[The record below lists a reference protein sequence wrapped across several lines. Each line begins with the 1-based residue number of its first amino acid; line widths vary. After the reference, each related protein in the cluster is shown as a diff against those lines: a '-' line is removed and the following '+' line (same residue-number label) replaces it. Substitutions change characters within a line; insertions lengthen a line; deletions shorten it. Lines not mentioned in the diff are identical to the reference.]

1 MENDNEALPEFFLA
15 VVDLVTHAARSKDP
29 AFTALAERVMNSP
42 MLVGEQ
48 SRWDA
53 TSLEMGVSFALCHL
67 TFANTRKAVQD
78 LQPEAKRVREWT
90 NGLSRIERV
99 SRGFMKARIL
109 EAKENASPVE
119 EVRQPVLQDPRD
131 RKSLHNHLLRAFEK
145 E

>member
-15 VVDLVTHAARSKDP
+15 LIDLVTHAALSKDP
-29 AFTALAERVMNSP
+29 SLTMLADRVMNSP
-42 MLVGEQ
+42 MLVNEQ
-48 SRWDA
+48 ARWDA

-67 TFANTRKAVQD
+67 TFANTRKAVGD

-90 NGLSRIERV
+90 NDLSRAERV
-99 SRGFMKARIL
+99 SRGSMKARIL
-109 EAKENASPVE
+109 EAKENASPAE

-131 RKSLHNHLLRAFEK
+131 RKSLHNHMLRAFEK